1 LTGLDLHQPS
11 SGHDLLF
18 ARLFLPR
25 SRLMRIRSL
34 AFFALCL
41 TTGPAFTRP
50 SNTADDVRKGH
61 DLAALV
67 CANCHV
73 AAADQRFTPVLNP
86 PAPSFESIAQRSGT
100 TAESLE
106 KFMTT
111 THRGLDN
118 PGGMP
123 NPYLMDYQ
131 VKQVVAYML
140 SLRK

>member
-1 LTGLDLHQPS
+1 
-11 SGHDLLF
+11 
-18 ARLFLPR
+18 
-25 SRLMRIRSL
+25 MRIG
-34 AFFALCL
+34 AFAFSALCL
-41 TTGPAFTRP
+41 ATSPAFAQPATP
-50 SNTADDVRKGH
+50 ADDVRKGH

-86 PAPSFESIAQRSGT
+86 PAPSFDSIAQRPGT

-131 VKQVVAYML
+131 VKQLVAYIL